1 VTIPSRTQDAVV
13 IVPGIMGSALRD
25 EAGLV
30 WGLSPSWYVAAWSG
44 PSRLGRLRLTDDEL
58 QGRYGRVRA
67 AGLVVSPAY
76 APGLGGIEPYTRLID
91 QLKPIVADEAA
102 ILQFAYD
109 WRLPVAHNAS
119 VLAESAYGHLMR
131 WRSHPKHAKEVLIQ
145 PDQREAMLVFIS
157 HSMGGLLVRALAL
170 VPGGSE
176 VRELTRLSITIGTPF
191 EGAADA
197 AVLLGRGSGAP
208 VPLPRRRVRR
218 LVASMPGLHDLLPS
232 YRCVD
237 LGHDVAR
244 LTPADVGRIG
254 GSEELA
260 ERSLTFRRE
269 LAGVPLIGH
278 RQILGL
284 GQRTASS
291 LAIRDG
297 AVQGLPHTFEV
308 NSDNSL
314 VRLSNGQLKRL
325 DRRGDGT
332 VPRNSAELIDGSDS
346 PSQQHGALARTP
358 EVIRDVRRM
367 LTQPSAPGPRLG
379 GAELGLETPDLIE
392 PEERWVITVTG
403 ARRAACRIFP
413 VASGRELPPVPLRR
427 YDQLLRANGPM
438 LAPGLY
444 RISAEAHG
452 ASPVIRMMLVADP
465 ASQRADRDILAKE
478 RG

>member
-1 VTIPSRTQDAVV
+1 M

-44 PSRLGRLRLTDDEL
+44 PDRLHRLELTDDEL
-58 QGRYGRVRA
+58 QGRYGRVRP
-67 AGLVVSPAY
+67 AGLLTGPAY
-76 APGLGGIEPYTRLID
+76 APGLGGIEPYTRLI
-91 QLKPIVADEAA
+91 QELKSVVADEAA

-119 VLAESAYGHLMR
+119 VLAESAHDHLLR
-131 WRSHPKHAKEVLIQ
+131 WRSHSKHRKEVLLQ

-170 VPGGSE
+170 APGGRQ

-197 AVLLGRGSGAP
+197 AVLLGRGSGTP
-208 VPLPRRRVRR
+208 IPLPRTRVRQ
-218 LVASMPGLHDLLPS
+218 LAASMPGLHDLLPS

-237 LGHDVAR
+237 LGSDVTH

-260 ERSLTFRRE
+260 KLSLTFRRE
-269 LAGVPLIGH
+269 LAGAALTGH
-278 RQILGL
+278 RQIFGL

-297 AVQGLPHTFEV
+297 AVIGLPHTFEV

-314 VRLSNGQLKRL
+314 VRLPDGQLKRA

-332 VPRNSAELIDGSDS
+332 VPRNSAELIEGSGN
-346 PSQQHGALARTP
+346 PAQQHGALARTP
-358 EVIRDVRRM
+358 EVIRDVCRM
-367 LTQPSAPGPRLG
+367 LTQPSLPGPRLG
-379 GAELGLETPDLIE
+379 GAELGLEAPDLIE
-392 PEERWVITVTG
+392 PGERWAITVTG
-403 ARRAACRIFP
+403 ARRAGCRVFP

-427 YDQLLRANGPM
+427 HDETLRADGP
-438 LAPGLY
+438 LLPPGLY

-452 ASPVIRMMLVADP
+452 NSPVIRMMLVADP
-465 ASQRADRDILAKE
+465 GLGPAA
-478 RG
+478 